1 MGYRPSAF
9 VVEAPFGASFSIFL
23 SASRSRYHLLVFWF
37 LSRIGR
43 YGRDRPMPP
52 WLSRSRKKARVVA
65 PFFNSRQSPN
75 SCLGRSYRL
84 RARTRKVGRA
94 EASR

>member
-1 MGYRPSAF
+1 VLPAKVGAVRPR
-9 VVEAPFGASFSIFL
+9 PFFMP
-23 SASRSRYHLLVFWF
+23 LVFWF

-43 YGRDRPMPP
+43 CGRDRPMPP

-65 PFFNSRQSPN
+65 PFFNSRRSPN
-75 SCLGRSYRL
+75 SCLGRSHRL